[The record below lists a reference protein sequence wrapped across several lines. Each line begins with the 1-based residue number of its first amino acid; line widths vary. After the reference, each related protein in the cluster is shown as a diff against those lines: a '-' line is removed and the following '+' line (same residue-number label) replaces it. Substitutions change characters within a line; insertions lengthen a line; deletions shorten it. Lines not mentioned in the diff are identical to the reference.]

1 MKTYI
6 KYLISS
12 FLRSFTNI
20 FLIMISLVFILNILK
35 EIEFFNN
42 MNVNPLY
49 PVYLSLLSSPSII
62 FEMFPF
68 IFLISTQFFFIK
80 LFENDEIQIFK
91 YTGLKNLSILKVLS
105 LLVFVM
111 GLIIITLYYNFSS
124 GLQSYY
130 LQLKNQYTKNNEY
143 LAVINKNGLW
153 IKDIMNDEIAIIN
166 SSKINKN
173 FLTNSFITRFDKN
186 YNPIESI
193 KSDKID
199 IRNKKWIIYDAQVF
213 KDNTR
218 QNLAVLEFDSNF
230 DLERIKSLF
239 SNLSSLSLL
248 ELIDLNKNYKSLNYS
263 TTDVEI
269 QIQKI
274 ISYPIYLI
282 VMTILSSIIMF
293 NTKSFKRTTFK
304 VAIGLFFSVIIY
316 YINNFFNVL
325 GASERLSVINSIWI
339 PIVSLILINMLV
351 LYRLNEK

>member
-6 KYLISS
+6 KYLTSLFLKS
-12 FLRSFTNI
+12 FLNI
-20 FLIMISLVFILNILK
+20 FLIMMSLVFILNILK

-42 MNVNPLY
+42 MDVNPLY

-91 YTGLKNLSILKVLS
+91 YTGLRNISILKVLS

-111 GLIIITLYYNFSS
+111 GLVIITLYYNFSS

-153 IKDIMNDEIAIIN
+153 IKDIIHNEIAIIN

-173 FLTNSFITRFDKN
+173 FLTNSYITRFDKN

-199 IRNKKWIIYDAQVF
+199 IKTKRWIIYDAQVF
-213 KDNTR
+213 KENTR
-218 QNLAVLEFDSNF
+218 MNLAVLEFDSNF
-230 DLERIKSLF
+230 DLERIKSMF

-248 ELIDLNKNYKSLNYS
+248 ELIDLNKNYRSLNYS

-274 ISYPIYLI
+274 VSFPIYLV
-282 VMTILSSIIMF
+282 VMTILSAVIMF
-293 NTKSFKRTTFK
+293 NTKKFKRTTFK

-325 GASERLSVINSIWI
+325 GASERLPVISSVWI
-339 PIVSLILINMLV
+339 PLVSLIFINIII
-351 LYRLNEK
+351 LYKFNEK